1 MSIKSIIDTIKP
13 FLSKKIVIPVL
24 IVLALIAFQ
33 QVKAVFESQMIAK
46 MRMAPVEVSIGTV
59 TEDDI
64 STITKS
70 SGRVVACKIVNV
82 VSRVNGWLQ
91 TKYFQEG
98 SIVKKGQLLY
108 KIEPNEYQNAVN
120 QASAAVRESQAQL
133 INYEK
138 SLRRAKELV
147 KQDFV
152 SKSYYDDALAKRD
165 STKAMLDVNRANLA
179 QARLNLSY
187 TNIYS
192 PIDGKVGDI
201 FISEGNLVN
210 TSSGTLVRILS
221 IDPIYVSFTMK
232 SEDYLSY
239 IKSYTGKNEN
249 VDKLSFIIP
258 QIIMSD
264 GTTYDEKGEIDFVDN
279 EVDINSGTISLRATF
294 SNKKRLLVPG
304 DFVTVKTTSKYKQH
318 VALLPQDAVIE
329 TSKGSFVYVVDEDNK
344 AQLKQFQK
352 AGQYNGNWIVI
363 DGLKAGDKFIS
374 TNLQKLKPGSKVKII
389 ENKSENGK
397 K

>member
-1 MSIKSIIDTIKP
+1 MSIKSLIETIRP
-13 FLSKKIVIPVL
+13 FLSKKIVIPTL
-24 IVLALIAFQ
+24 IVLALIGFQ
-33 QVKAVFESQMIAK
+33 QIKAVFESQMIAK
-46 MRMAPVEVSIGTV
+46 MRMAPVEVSIDEV
-59 TEDDI
+59 IEDNI
-64 STITKS
+64 STTTKS
-70 SGRVVACKIVNV
+70 SGRVVAYKIVNV

-91 TKYFQEG
+91 AKYFNEG
-98 SIVKKGQLLY
+98 AIVKKGQLLY

-120 QASAAVRESQAQL
+120 QASASVRESQAQL

-138 SLRRAKELV
+138 SLKRAKELV

-165 STKAMLDVNRANLA
+165 ATKALLDVNRANLA

-221 IDPIYVSFTMK
+221 IDPIYVTFTMK
-232 SEDYLSY
+232 SEDYLRY
-239 IKSYTGKNEN
+239 IKSYSDKKS
-249 VDKLSFIIP
+249 VDDLSFIIP
-258 QIIMSD
+258 EIVMSD
-264 GTTYDEKGEIDFVDN
+264 GTIYDEKGNIDFVDN
-279 EVDINSGTISLRATF
+279 EVDESSGTITLRATF
-294 SNKKRLLVPG
+294 SNRKRLLVPG
-304 DFVTVKTTSKYKQH
+304 DFVTVKTTSKYKQQ

-329 TSKGSFVYVVDEDNK
+329 TSKGSFVYIIDEDNK

-352 AGQYNGNWIVI
+352 AGQYNGYWII
-363 DGLKAGDKFIS
+363 TDGLKVGDKFIS
-374 TNLQKLKPGSKVKII
+374 TNLQKLKPGAKVKVIDK
-389 ENKSENGK
+389 KSENGK
-397 K
+397 E

>member
-64 STITKS
+64 STTTKS

-374 TNLQKLKPGSKVKII
+374 TNLQKLKPGAKVKII

>member
-1 MSIKSIIDTIKP
+1 MSIKSVIETIKP
-13 FLSKKIVIPVL
+13 FLSKKIVIPTL
-24 IVLALIAFQ
+24 IVLALIGFQ
-33 QVKAVFESQMIAK
+33 QIKAVFESQMIAK
-46 MRMAPVEVSIGTV
+46 MRMAPVEVSIDEV
-59 TEDDI
+59 IEDNI
-64 STITKS
+64 STTTKS
-70 SGRVVACKIVNV
+70 SGRVVAYKIVNI

-91 TKYFQEG
+91 AKYFNEG
-98 SIVKKGQLLY
+98 AIVKKGQLLY

-120 QASAAVRESQAQL
+120 QAAASVRESQAQL

-138 SLRRAKELV
+138 SLKRAKELV

-152 SKSYYDDALAKRD
+152 SKSYYDDALAQRD
-165 STKAMLDVNRANLA
+165 ATKALLDVNRANLA

-221 IDPIYVSFTMK
+221 IDPIYVTFTMK
-232 SEDYLSY
+232 SEDYLRY
-239 IKSYTGKNEN
+239 IKSYSDKES
-249 VDKLSFIIP
+249 VDDLSFIIP
-258 QIIMSD
+258 EIVMSD
-264 GTTYDEKGEIDFVDN
+264 GTIYDEKGNIDFVDN
-279 EVDINSGTISLRATF
+279 EVDESSGTITLRATF

-318 VALLPQDAVIE
+318 VALLPQEAVIE
-329 TSKGSFVYVVDEDNK
+329 TSKGSFVYVVDEDSK

-352 AGQYNGNWIVI
+352 AGQYNGYWII
-363 DGLKAGDKFIS
+363 TDGLKVGDKFIS
-374 TNLQKLKPGSKVKII
+374 TNLQKLKPGAKVKVV
-389 ENKSENGK
+389 EKKSENGK
-397 K
+397 N

>member
-1 MSIKSIIDTIKP
+1 MSIKSIIETIKP

-24 IVLALIAFQ
+24 VVLALIAFQ

-64 STITKS
+64 STTTKS

-329 TSKGSFVYVVDEDNK
+329 TSKGSFVYIVDEDNK

-363 DGLKAGDKFIS
+363 DGLKAGDKFIA